1 LPLDL
6 LVVATANP
14 EDYTNRGRII
24 TPLKDRFGA
33 EVRTHYPPSLSA
45 EIAVMVQEAACPDM
59 AALGLNGQVV
69 VPGFMCEVLAA
80 FTRALRGA
88 PEVNQRSG
96 VSVRFSIG
104 NYETLAAS
112 AVRRAVRT
120 GEERAVARPS
130 DLAQVLSAGIGKVE
144 FETFEEGREL
154 EILKRLVRR
163 ALLEVFR
170 RRTARVDLSQLVDWF
185 DEGGAVESGDL
196 VPGRE
201 LLAQLDRVPGL
212 AKLLVALRVEEE
224 SPALAAAALEFALEG
239 LHLSRKIDRDDIA
252 PGAFRYAAR

>member
-1 LPLDL
+1 
-6 LVVATANP
+6 P

-33 EVRTHYPPSLSA
+33 EVRTHYPRSTA
-45 EIAVMVQEAACPDM
+45 EEIAVIRQEACLPDM
-59 AALGLNGQVV
+59 PTLGLNEPVV
-69 VPGFMCEVLAA
+69 VPSFMCEVLAA
-80 FTRALRGA
+80 FTRALRSA

-120 GEERAVARPS
+120 GEEQAVARPS

-144 FETFEEGREL
+144 LETFEEGREP
-154 EILKRLVRR
+154 EILSRILRR
-163 ALLEVFR
+163 AVLEVFR
-170 RRTARVDLSQLVDWF
+170 RRVGGVDLSRLVAWF
-185 DEGGAVESGDL
+185 DEGGAVETGDL

-201 LLAQLDRVPGL
+201 LLAQLERVPGL
-212 AKLLVALRVEEE
+212 ARLLGALKIEAE
-224 SPALAAAALEFALEG
+224 SPDLAASALEFAFEG
-239 LHLSRKIDRDDIA
+239 LHLSRKIDRDDVGPA
-252 PGAFRYAAR
+252 TYRYAAR